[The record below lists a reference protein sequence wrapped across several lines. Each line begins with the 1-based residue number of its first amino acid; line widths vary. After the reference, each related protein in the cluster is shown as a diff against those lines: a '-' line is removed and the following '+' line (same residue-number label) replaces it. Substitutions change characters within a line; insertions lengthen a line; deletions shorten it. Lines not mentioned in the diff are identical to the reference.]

1 MRCPRGVRCRCASLR
16 AAAPAGRD
24 GGREG
29 WSCGAGASPRPFPSS
44 SPPFSSWPS
53 RAPARLPRGSFRGS
67 PGGVCPRS
75 GVGADSL
82 PAVRCGSAAGGY
94 GRTLPLRRPSR
105 LSALRGAQHLPRNIR
120 PGAGTRRRP
129 QSSGRRGR
137 GGGAEGLRKPERGR
151 GASPGKPSRCW
162 WGAKTP
168 FWGLGPVLIQ
178 PQGFA
183 GGGVGA
189 ALALKMFNSG
199 Y

>member
-44 SPPFSSWPS
+44 SPRFSFWPS

-67 PGGVCPRS
+67 LGRVCSRS

-82 PAVRCGSAAGGY
+82 PAVRCGSAAGGVRPDAAPPPPFPPFCPPRSAASPAEHPP
-94 GRTLPLRRPSR
+94 GRW
-105 LSALRGAQHLPRNIR
+105 
-120 PGAGTRRRP
+120 TRRRP

-137 GGGAEGLRKPERGR
+137 GGGAEGLRKPERGW

-189 ALALKMFNSG
+189 ALALKLFNSG